1 MGSLHP
7 RLGRKRGHTHSRNPR
22 AGSGSQEMGPEVPL
36 QALAQPSC
44 LPGPASCGFLLG
56 FCRTAGPAHTLNP
69 ARLEAPEPRDSYQLM
84 PGPFSRTT

>member
-44 LPGPASCGFLLG
+44 LPGPRLLWIPSG
-56 FCRTAGPAHTLNP
+56 VLPE
-69 ARLEAPEPRDSYQLM
+69 RLAQPTP
-84 PGPFSRTT
+84 